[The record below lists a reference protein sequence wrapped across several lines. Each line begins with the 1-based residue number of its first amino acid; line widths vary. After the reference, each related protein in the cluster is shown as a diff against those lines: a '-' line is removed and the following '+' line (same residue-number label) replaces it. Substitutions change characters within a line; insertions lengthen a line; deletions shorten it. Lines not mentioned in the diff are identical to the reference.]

1 MARSAIG
8 ELLRASEQHPD
19 GKNNYLV
26 EGLNLS
32 MDGLVM
38 FLSDVIR
45 GRELVNH
52 QQRDGRFVGHTP
64 LERRTTLDRKRY
76 RNL

>member
-8 ELLRASEQHPD
+8 ELLRASEQYPN
-19 GKNNYLV
+19 GRNNFLA

-45 GRELVNH
+45 GEES
-52 QQRDGRFVGHTP
+52 RDR
-64 LERRTTLDRKRY
+64 
-76 RNL
+76 